1 MKSLWWHI
9 KLLRP
14 LNLLTGAFAMVVS
27 AGIMNSL
34 YEIKT
39 LLITICV
46 VVFYNA
52 AANAY
57 NDVKDY
63 KTDVVNQPKRPLV
76 TGHVEINTAMSM
88 AIIFFGIGSV
98 FAFGLPMI
106 ARIIAIGVSMP
117 IMIIY
122 SKSLKGTP
130 LLGNATVALILG
142 LAFIFAGAAFNR
154 MGPMVIPALLAFGL
168 TFVREL
174 VKDMADID
182 GDTKAG
188 LNTFPVKFGMHKSSY
203 ITITA
208 AFIIGLG
215 SLVPFLKGYYGLP
228 YLIILVLGV
237 EIPLAMIVFSFLKSP
252 EIEQAK
258 RFSGVLK
265 FSTIAGLMAF
275 FIDNYVS

>member
-1 MKSLWWHI
+1 MKSFGWHI

-46 VVFYNA
+46 VVCYNA

-57 NDVKDY
+57 NDVEDY
-63 KTDVVNQPKRPLV
+63 KTDLVNRPRRPLV
-76 TGHVEINTAMSM
+76 TGQVEIKTAMTL
-88 AIIFFGIGSV
+88 AVILFVVGSV
-98 FAFGLPMI
+98 FAFGLPII
-106 ARIIAIGVSMP
+106 ARVIAIGISMP

-130 LLGNATVALILG
+130 LIGNATVALILG
-142 LAFIFAGAAFNR
+142 LAFIFAGAAFNN
-154 MGPMVIPALLAFGL
+154 MEPMIIPALLAFGL

-174 VKDMADID
+174 VKDMADIE

-188 LNTFPVKFGMHKSSY
+188 LNTFPVKFGMHKSGY
-203 ITITA
+203 IVITA
-208 AFIIGLG
+208 AFVIGLG
-215 SLVPFLKGYYGLP
+215 SLVPFLNGNYGLP

-237 EIPLAMIVFSFLKSP
+237 EIPLGMIVFSFLKSP
-252 EIEQAK
+252 EINQAK
-258 RFSGVLK
+258 RFSEVLK

-275 FIDNYVS
+275 FINNYVN

>member
-1 MKSLWWHI
+1 MKSFWWHI

-14 LNLLTGAFAMVVS
+14 LNLLTGTFAVVIS
-27 AGIMNSL
+27 ASIMNSL

-39 LLITICV
+39 LLITVCV

-52 AANAY
+52 AANAF

-76 TGHVEINTAMSM
+76 TGHVKIKTAMSM
-88 AIIFFGIGSV
+88 SIIFFVIGSV
-98 FAFGLPMI
+98 FAFWLPII
-106 ARIIAIGVSMP
+106 ARIIAIGISMP

-130 LLGNATVALILG
+130 LIGNATVALILG
-142 LAFIFAGAAFNR
+142 MTFIFAGAAFNR
-154 MGPMVIPALLAFGL
+154 MEPMIIPALLAFGL

-188 LNTFPVKFGMHKSSY
+188 LNTFPVKFGMYKSGY
-203 ITITA
+203 VTIAA

-215 SLVPFLKGYYGLP
+215 SLVPFLNGYYGLP

-252 EIEQAK
+252 GIEQAK
-258 RFSGVLK
+258 RFSEVLK

>member
-1 MKSLWWHI
+1 MKSFWWHI

-14 LNLLTGAFAMVVS
+14 LNLLTGAFAVVVS
-27 AGIMNSL
+27 AGILNSL

-76 TGHVEINTAMSM
+76 TGHVKIKTATSM
-88 AIIFFGIGSV
+88 AIVFFGIGSV
-98 FAFGLPMI
+98 FAFGLPII
-106 ARIIAIGVSMP
+106 ARIIAIGISMP

-122 SKSLKGTP
+122 SRSLKGTP
-130 LLGNATVALILG
+130 LIGNATVALILG

-154 MGPMVIPALLAFGL
+154 MEPMVIPALLAFGL
-168 TFVREL
+168 TFVREI

-182 GDTKAG
+182 GDTRAG
-188 LNTFPVKFGMHKSSY
+188 LNTFPVKFGMQKSGY
-203 ITITA
+203 VTIAA

-215 SLVPFLKGYYGLP
+215 SPVPFLMGYYGLP

-237 EIPLAMIVFSFLKSP
+237 EIPLVMIVFSFLKSP

-265 FSTIAGLMAF
+265 FSTIAGLVAF